1 MMEKTMPRVEETAS
15 TFLGFCT
22 ICEKPF
28 TKEYSLSRHVSYCRR
43 ASATRKVRP
52 KACLRCHASKTK
64 CSLSKP
70 QCSRCYSQGLD
81 CTYERPARR
90 PLAVGTSTIEVQH
103 PSTSNL
109 PRRSTETQHIAAA
122 TISRS
127 SSNSTIDTSEDID
140 RCATSS
146 GSCSR
151 LASSATNSTTWRP
164 ALEPVPSVTHTDVL
178 NSSSSLVLEN
188 LHPGIFSSNAAID
201 QLTHA
206 IHAFPQMMMRR
217 QTFPPF
223 IHAHWHMSELPET
236 LANCMSIAQIYSTRT
251 PETRLFLWRMIGVEL
266 QRFQGE
272 AETADMYSLQHSLQA
287 IMQFIIMAITDQDAI
302 ALTWA
307 PKLIETFHILCTRIR
322 TLLNGECFTY
332 FGETLPDATWEE
344 WIFAE
349 TRRRI
354 ICVWF
359 FMSRIISPT
368 VSNSFMR
375 AYPLHMLPLVSNKS
389 LWEARSR
396 QEWETE
402 RALQDAC
409 YPMTTFAEL
418 IEAKRRSNEL
428 FYKRRLETWDA
439 GVDKMGM
446 LINIATDLI

>member
-1 MMEKTMPRVEETAS
+1 M
-15 TFLGFCT
+15 
-22 ICEKPF
+22 
-28 TKEYSLSRHVSYCRR
+28 SLTVVVLVRR
-43 ASATRKVRP
+43 A
-52 KACLRCHASKTK
+52 
-64 CSLSKP
+64 
-70 QCSRCYSQGLD
+70 
-81 CTYERPARR
+81 RPARR
-90 PLAVGTSTIEVQH
+90 PLTVGASIIEEQH
-103 PSTSNL
+103 PSTSHL
-109 PRRSTETQHIAAA
+109 LRRDTETLEIAATA
-122 TISRS
+122 TSRS
-127 SSNSTIDTSEDID
+127 SSDSTIDTIEDVD
-140 RCATSS
+140 VHATSS
-146 GSCSR
+146 TSGSR
-151 LASSATNSTTWRP
+151 LASSAPNSTTWRP
-164 ALEPVPSVTHTDVL
+164 AAEPVHFTAHNDVL
-178 NSSSSLVLEN
+178 DSSSSLALGNV
-188 LHPGIFSSNAAID
+188 HPGILCSNFAVD

-206 IHAFPQMMMRR
+206 IYAFPQMMMRR

-236 LANCMSIAQIYSTRT
+236 LANCMSIAQIYATRT
-251 PETRLFLWRMIGVEL
+251 PETRPFLWRMIGVEL

-272 AETADMYSLQHSLQA
+272 TEIASMYSLQHSLQA

-332 FGETLPDATWEE
+332 FGETIPDATWEE
-344 WIFAE
+344 WTFAE

-368 VSNSFMR
+368 VSKSFMR
-375 AYPLHMLPLVSNKS
+375 VYPLHMLPLVSNKS

-418 IEAKRRSNEL
+418 IEAKRRSNEP

>member
-1 MMEKTMPRVEETAS
+1 MMEKTMPRVVDETAS
-15 TFLGFCT
+15 TFLRFCT
-22 ICEKPF
+22 ICKKPF
-28 TKEYSLSRHVSYCRR
+28 TNEYSLSRHVSYCRR

-70 QCSRCYSQGLD
+70 QCSRCHSQGLD
-81 CTYERPARR
+81 CTYDRPVRR
-90 PLAVGTSTIEVQH
+90 PLTVGASTTEEQH

-109 PRRSTETQHIAAA
+109 PQRDTETLRTTA
-122 TISRS
+122 TAISRS
-127 SSNSTIDTSEDID
+127 SSN
-140 RCATSS
+140 
-146 GSCSR
+146 
-151 LASSATNSTTWRP
+151 
-164 ALEPVPSVTHTDVL
+164 LEPVPSAAHADVL
-178 NSSSSLVLEN
+178 GSSSSLALGNV
-188 LHPGIFSSNAAID
+188 HPGILSSNFAVD

-206 IHAFPQMMMRR
+206 IYAFPQMMMRR

-236 LANCMSIAQIYSTRT
+236 LANCMSIAQIYATRT
-251 PETRLFLWRMIGVEL
+251 PETRPFLWRMIGVEL

-272 AETADMYSLQHSLQA
+272 AETATMYSLQYSLQA

-307 PKLIETFHILCTRIR
+307 PKLIETFHILCTRTR
-322 TLLNGECFTY
+322 SLLNGECFTY
-332 FGETLPDATWEE
+332 FGETIPDATWEE

-375 AYPLHMLPLVSNKS
+375 AYPLYMLPLVSNKS

>member
-1 MMEKTMPRVEETAS
+1 MEKTTPRVVDETAS
-15 TFLGFCT
+15 TFLRFCT

-64 CSLSKP
+64 CSLSRP

-81 CTYERPARR
+81 CTYDRPARR
-90 PLAVGTSTIEVQH
+90 PLTVGASTIEEQH
-103 PSTSNL
+103 ASASNL
-109 PRRSTETQHIAAA
+109 PQRDTEALDSTA
-122 TISRS
+122 TAISRS
-127 SSNSTIDTSEDID
+127 SLNSTTDTSENID
-140 RCATSS
+140 GRATSS
-146 GSCSR
+146 ISGLR

-164 ALEPVPSVTHTDVL
+164 ALEPVPSAVHTDVL
-178 NSSSSLVLEN
+178 DPSSSLALEN
-188 LHPGIFSSNAAID
+188 VNPGIFSSNFAVY
-201 QLTHA
+201 QLMHA

-223 IHAHWHMSELPET
+223 IYAHWHMPELPET
-236 LANCMSIAQIYSTRT
+236 LANCMSIAQIYATRT
-251 PETRLFLWRMIGVEL
+251 PETRPFLWRMIGVEL

-272 AETADMYSLQHSLQA
+272 AETASMHSLQHCLQA

-307 PKLIETFHILCTRIR
+307 PKLIETFHILCSRIR

-332 FGETLPDATWEE
+332 FGETIPDATWEE

-359 FMSRIISPT
+359 FMSRIIFPT
-368 VSNSFMR
+368 ASTSFMR

-418 IEAKRRSNEL
+418 IEAKKRSNEL